1 MGWLGTA
8 LSFATTYL
16 VLVGSGSEEGIGKTD
31 NLEQWSNLPNRTMSH
46 TDHKGEK
53 MANWYQSMRKE
64 SMQVYI

>member
-1 MGWLGTA
+1 MA
-8 LSFATTYL
+8 S
-16 VLVGSGSEEGIGKTD
+16 SEIFDSTCVDFGVCKWSKGIGKTD
-31 NLEQWSNLPNRTMSH
+31 HLEQWSNLPNRTMSH

>member
-8 LSFATTYL
+8 LSFVTTYI
-16 VLVGSGSEEGIGKTD
+16 VLLSAKSEEGIGKND
-31 NLEQWSNLPNRTMSH
+31 HWVEHNPIAGRTMSH
-46 TDHKGEK
+46 TDPKGEK